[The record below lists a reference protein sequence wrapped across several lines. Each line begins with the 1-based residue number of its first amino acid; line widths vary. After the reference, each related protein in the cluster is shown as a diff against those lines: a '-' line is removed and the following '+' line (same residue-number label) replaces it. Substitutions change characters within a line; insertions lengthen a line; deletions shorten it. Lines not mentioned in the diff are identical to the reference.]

1 MSTSQQSRKIVLDDM
16 EIKRTLSRMAH
27 EIVERN
33 KGLSDIVLVG
43 IQTGGVHLAR
53 RMAAKLREIEG
64 IDLPV
69 GSLDITLYR
78 DDLAGR
84 SEARAF
90 SRTEIPVDITGK
102 KVILVDDVLFTGRT
116 IRAAMDEVIDFGR
129 PGEIQLAVLVDRGH
143 RELPIRANY
152 AGKSVPTARSQMVK
166 VLLEETDG
174 SDKVIIENGPTA

>member
-69 GSLDITLYR
+69 GSL
-78 DDLAGR
+78 GR
-84 SEARAF
+84 F
-90 SRTEIPVDITGK
+90 LIG
-102 KVILVDDVLFTGRT
+102 L
-116 IRAAMDEVIDFGR
+116 
-129 PGEIQLAVLVDRGH
+129 
-143 RELPIRANY
+143 
-152 AGKSVPTARSQMVK
+152 
-166 VLLEETDG
+166 
-174 SDKVIIENGPTA
+174 

>member
-1 MSTSQQSRKIVLDDM
+1 MSTSQQSQKIVLDQT

-33 KGLSDIVLVG
+33 KGLSEIVLVG

-64 IDLPV
+64 VELPV
-69 GSLDITLYR
+69 GALDVTLYR
-78 DDLAGR
+78 DDL
-84 SEARAF
+84 SEGGGPRAVGP
-90 SRTEIPVDITGK
+90 TDMPVDITGR

-116 IRAAMDEVIDFGR
+116 IRAAMDELIDFGR

-152 AGKSVPTARSQMVK
+152 AGKSVPTARTQKVK

-174 SDKVIIENGPTA
+174 SDRVIIEDGPRV